1 LNLYSE
7 KNNVTLYE
15 NGGFMNTSTLMAIS
29 FAGIGATLLMDLWS
43 LLLRSLGIRTLD
55 YAMLGRWCG
64 HWAKGVWFHPSIQK
78 ASAVRGE
85 RLSGWVLHYLASIAL
100 ALAFAGLVGPQ
111 WFRNPTLLPAL
122 CWGAATVLL
131 PWMVLQPALGAG
143 LAAARTPRPWHSRAI
158 SLATH
163 IVFGLGLFLVAKAI
177 A

>member
-1 LNLYSE
+1 
-7 KNNVTLYE
+7 
-15 NGGFMNTSTLMAIS
+15 MNTSTLLAIS
-29 FAGIGATLLMDLWS
+29 FVGIGATVIMDLWS
-43 LLLRSLGIRTLD
+43 LLLRSLGMRTLD

-64 HWAKGVWFHPSIQK
+64 HWAKGVWFHLSIQN

-85 RLSGWVLHYLASIAL
+85 KLCGWLLHYLAGIAL

-111 WFRNPTLLPAL
+111 WFHNPTLGLAL

-131 PWMVLQPALGAG
+131 PWLVLQPALGAG
-143 LAAARTPRPWHSRAI
+143 LAAARTPRPWTSRAI

-163 IVFGLGLFLVAKAI
+163 IVFGFGLFLSAKVI

>member
-1 LNLYSE
+1 
-7 KNNVTLYE
+7 
-15 NGGFMNTSTLMAIS
+15 MNTSTLVAIS

-43 LLLRSLGIRTLD
+43 LLLRFLGIRTLD

-64 HWAKGVWFHPSIQK
+64 HWSKGVWFHSSIQN

-85 RLSGWVLHYLASIAL
+85 KLWGWMLHYLAGIAL
-100 ALAFAGLVGPQ
+100 AAALAGLVGPQ
-111 WFRNPTLLPAL
+111 WFRDPTLLPAL

-131 PWMVLQPALGAG
+131 PWLVLQPALGAG

-163 IVFGLGLFLVAKAI
+163 IVFGFGLFLVAKVI